1 MQKTDQ
7 NEEKSKKA
15 CCILYIIELEI
26 FTADRRTMEFSWNF
40 FLFFPPIYSLL
51 LHNICSK
58 VSSQIGME
66 SSSKVLCTLIQIMLY
81 IFFKLSSIF
90 VGKWSKMQ
98 MMAQSFAE
106 LWHHAVGEKMI
117 NHLQHA
123 MFRHFMAI
131 ALSVHLTYEKI
142 QPGNMEIRSG

>member
-15 CCILYIIELEI
+15 CCILYVIELEI

-66 SSSKVLCTLIQIMLY
+66 SSSKVLCTLIQSWNIFSSNCRLY
-81 IFFKLSSIF
+81 LWENEAKCR
-90 VGKWSKMQ
+90 WWH
-98 MMAQSFAE
+98 SFAE
-106 LWHHAVGEKMI
+106 LWHHAAGEKMI

-123 MFRHFMAI
+123 MFRRFMAI

-142 QPGNMEIRSG
+142 QPGNMEIRSV